1 MGRRHTLLVVD
12 DEADVV
18 QSVQDL
24 LRLDYRVLGA
34 TRAQEGLQLV
44 RDLEVHIVMTDQ
56 RMPGMSGVDFL
67 RQVRQEQPDA
77 IRLLFTG
84 YADIK
89 AVIDAINQGN
99 VFRYITKPWDPDEL
113 QSIIR
118 QAAEQYDLLVERKR
132 LLVELQAKNKEL
144 VEANRDLRQAN
155 ELKDAFIKVA
165 SHELRTPLTIVLGL
179 TDLAMR
185 TAETGPPLRNWLQSI
200 NKASLRLHHLV
211 NQLVQ
216 MLMAGKFDRPL
227 ERAPTQVGLLLQ
239 LSADDVQPFVDA
251 RKQQLSVDLAP
262 ELGTAHIEAAK
273 IRDCLDHLLL
283 NAIKFTPDAGKISLK
298 GWRTANGEL
307 KIEVS
312 DTGVGIEPAS
322 LPHIFEPFFTRFDVS
337 RHASGHYEFDR
348 RGLGL
353 GLSLV
358 KAFVEMHGGRI
369 DVASNHGHGTTFTMV
384 LPEYANGGDSVIPKG

>member
-1 MGRRHTLLVVD
+1 
-12 DEADVV
+12 V

-34 TRAQEGLQLV
+34 TRAQDGLQII
-44 RDLEVHIVMTDQ
+44 RDVEVHIVMTDQ
-56 RMPGMSGVDFL
+56 RMPGMTGVEFL
-67 RQVRQEQPDA
+67 RQIREEQPDA

-118 QAAEQYDLLVERKR
+118 QAAEQYDLLTERKR
-132 LLVELQAKNKEL
+132 LLAELQAKNQALL
-144 VEANRDLRQAN
+144 VANTDLRQAN

-165 SHELRTPLTIVLGL
+165 SHELRTPITIVLGL

-185 TAETGPPLRNWLQSI
+185 STEAGSPLRNWLQSM

-216 MLMAGKFDRPL
+216 MLMAGKFERPL
-227 ERAPTQVGLLLQ
+227 ERASTDMALLLQ

-251 RKQQLSVDLAP
+251 RQQSLSVDVAP
-262 ELGTAHIEAAK
+262 DLGMLDIDAVK
-273 IRDCLDHLLL
+273 IRDCMDHVLL
-283 NAIKFTPDAGKISLK
+283 NAIKFTPDAGKIRLK
-298 GWRTANGEL
+298 AWRTPDRGV
-307 KIEVS
+307 KIEVR

-358 KAFVEMHGGRI
+358 KAFIEMHGGQVE
-369 DVASNHGHGTTFTMV
+369 VASTPGQGTAFTVV
-384 LPEYANGGDSVIPKG
+384 LPDSSGPAS

>member
-34 TRAQEGLQLV
+34 TRAQDGLQVV

-56 RMPGMSGVDFL
+56 RMPGMSGVEFL
-67 RQVRQEQPDA
+67 RHVRQEQPDA

-89 AVIDAINQGN
+89 AVIDAINQGS

-113 QSIIR
+113 QTIIR
-118 QAAEQYDLLVERKR
+118 QAAEQYDLLVERKK
-132 LLVELQAKNKEL
+132 LLLELQIKNREL
-144 VEANRDLRQAN
+144 ELANTELRKAS

-165 SHELRTPLTIVLGL
+165 SHELRTPLTILLGL
-179 TDLAMR
+179 TDLALR
-185 TAETGPPLRNWLQSI
+185 SNNTAPNMQTWLQSI

-216 MLMAGKFDRPL
+216 MLMAGRFERPL
-227 ERAPTQVGLLLQ
+227 ERVETDVALLLQ
-239 LSADDVQPFVDA
+239 LAADDVQPFLHA
-251 RKQQLSVDLAP
+251 RHQELKLDLAS
-262 ELGTAHIEAAK
+262 ELGSMNLDTVK

-283 NAIKFTPDAGKISLK
+283 NAIKFTPDTGKVRLRA
-298 GWRTANGEL
+298 WRTPDRDL
-307 KIEVS
+307 KVEVS
-312 DTGVGIEPAS
+312 DTGVGIETAS

-337 RHASGHYEFDR
+337 RHSSGQYEFDR

-358 KAFVEMHGGRI
+358 KAFIEMHAGSVEVKSSAGNG
-369 DVASNHGHGTTFTMV
+369 ATFTLL
-384 LPEYANGGDSVIPKG
+384 LPDVVK